1 MAIDAIAFR
10 IVVKPAP
17 IQEKKLT
24 FGSDKVPV
32 TKIKGRWVTESGVDV
47 THLVDEQSEQGAAV
61 RGTIVSIGEDAW
73 QAYKPKSEFAGLK
86 VGDDVFYARYAGKV
100 VRETDDSEELLV
112 LNDEDIVCKVTKEV
126 K

>member
-1 MAIDAIAFR
+1 MAIEAIAFR
-10 IVVKPAP
+10 IIVKPAP

-47 THLVDEQSEQGAAV
+47 THLVDEQSEQGAAI
-61 RGTIVSIGEDAW
+61 RGTIISLGEDAW
-73 QAYKPKSEFAGLK
+73 KAYNTKTEFAGLK
-86 VGDDVFYARYAGKV
+86 VGDEVFFARYAGKV
-100 VRETDDSEELLV
+100 IKETDDSEELLV
-112 LNDEDIVCKVTKEV
+112 LNDEDIVCKVKKEP